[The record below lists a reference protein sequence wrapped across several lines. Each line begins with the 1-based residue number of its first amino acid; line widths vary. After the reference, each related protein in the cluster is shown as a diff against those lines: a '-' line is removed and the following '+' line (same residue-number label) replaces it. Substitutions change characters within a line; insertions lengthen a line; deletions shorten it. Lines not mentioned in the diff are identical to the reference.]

1 MPKATIRIMK
11 NNTVK
16 GDVSVQNLTDNEA
29 KRLDVAGYEVD
40 KGQLDKVSQARH
52 KALTV
57 QMQYIN
63 DLPDEKSRNA
73 SIHGKEVKAMANT
86 LNPKKKGKAQPKS
99 AFEQMDNSM
108 ARLFPKLT
116 NAELEKVIKSA
127 QAQIKSNKG

>member
-16 GDVSVQNLTDNEA
+16 GDVSVDNLTDNEA

-57 QMQYIN
+57 QMQYVN

-99 AFEQMDNSM
+99 AYEKLDNCLATNGS
-108 ARLFPKLT
+108 KLT
-116 NAELEKVIKSA
+116 KADIEKLEKALSVLKKA
-127 QAQIKSNKG
+127 L